1 MQWPDARRAAA
12 VCCAQANLGAPVNCV
27 NCANPVAIQTFPSS
41 NTLYSGQTLPEYAKL
56 FSPNGQFYLTID
68 TNGNINLYNYAT
80 GVSAWR
86 TAYYPGYSGAPY
98 SLKLQSVLPY
108 PRPLWCPWQSRLAPP
123 ALAWSARAGRR
134 PCLNVDTLLVLGE
147 GSLYTLPDHKL

>member
-108 PRPLWCPWQSRLAPP
+108 PPPFVVPLAVTACAACSGVVGPSGPP
-123 ALAWSARAGRR
+123 
-134 PCLNVDTLLVLGE
+134 TL
-147 GSLYTLPDHKL
+147 SQC